1 MTLFAGVRVL
11 DLSRMLA
18 GPYGSMLMADLGAEV
33 IKIEEPD
40 GGDPMRRMGPPFL
53 PDGESAYFLSINR
66 NKQSVALDLT
76 QPTGREVFM
85 DLARVADVV
94 WDNFRPGI
102 LERLGCEHARLRA
115 INERLI
121 CCSIS
126 AFGQEGPY
134 RDWPAF
140 DLALQ
145 AMGGGMSITGE
156 EGRAPVRMGLPIGD
170 LAGGMFGAFA
180 VAGALFRRERTGQGA
195 RLDLSLLD
203 CQVSLLTYLAQYFWT
218 DGKVPGPMGSG
229 HSSVVPYQALPAA
242 DGHLVVAVFAEKFWG
257 AFCQAIDRPELAS
270 DARFDT
276 NPRRVANRGALI
288 PVLEALFRTRP
299 AHEWLERLHAH
310 DVPAAPINRLDQVLD
325 DPQVR
330 LRDMVATM
338 EHPRHGPL
346 PTLGSPVKVDGRLR
360 GDVTAAP
367 LLGEHTNAVLTELL
381 GYSPDRLAML
391 RNRKVTA

>member
-1 MTLFAGVRVL
+1 MLFAGVRVL

-66 NKQSVALDLT
+66 NKKSVALDLT
-76 QPTGREVFM
+76 QPAGRDVFM
-85 DLARVADVV
+85 DLVRVADVV

-102 LERLGCEHARLRA
+102 LERLGCDHARLRA
-115 INERLI
+115 INKRLI

-180 VAGALFRRERTGQGA
+180 VAGALFRRERTGEGA
-195 RLDLSLLD
+195 LVDLSLLD

-257 AFCQAIDRPELAS
+257 AFCDAIDRSDLS
-270 DARFDT
+270 RDARFDT
-276 NPRRVANRGALI
+276 NARRVAHRDALI

-310 DVPAAPINRLDQVLD
+310 GVPAAPINRLDQVLG

-330 LRDMVATM
+330 QREMVVTM
-338 EHPRHGPL
+338 EHPRHGRL
-346 PTLGSPVKVDGRLR
+346 ATLGGPVKVDGQLR
-360 GDVTAAP
+360 AEVTPAP
-367 LLGEHTNAVLTELL
+367 RLGEHTNTVLTELL
-381 GYSPDRLAML
+381 GYSFDHLAML
-391 RNRKVTA
+391 RERKVTV